1 MASSNNIRMTAI
13 AGTVLILL
21 VPNAFASN
29 SGADTF
35 KIDVYGSGIN
45 ADTGELLTEVILESG
60 VSGSDTLIPG
70 DTGRVFL
77 GQFVFDKDESDEGDT
92 FQACVT
98 DHDSG
103 LSNCNTGV
111 NSDDNRPEEITIQV
125 QDDDGFSE
133 TS

>member
-29 SGADTF
+29 SDVGTF

-60 VSGSDTLIPG
+60 VSESDTLIPG

-98 DHDSG
+98 D
-103 LSNCNTGV
+103 
-111 NSDDNRPEEITIQV
+111 
-125 QDDDGFSE
+125 
-133 TS
+133 